1 MTRGLEQ
8 MSRRSRIAMM
18 EETTKMTKLSDPHRE
33 ALVPP
38 SAAAHLWLEV
48 VHQFQGSLFFQGPQ
62 LSHPLFQGGLL
73 KVEGAVVALGG

>member
-48 VHQFQGSLFFQGPQ
+48 AHQFQGS